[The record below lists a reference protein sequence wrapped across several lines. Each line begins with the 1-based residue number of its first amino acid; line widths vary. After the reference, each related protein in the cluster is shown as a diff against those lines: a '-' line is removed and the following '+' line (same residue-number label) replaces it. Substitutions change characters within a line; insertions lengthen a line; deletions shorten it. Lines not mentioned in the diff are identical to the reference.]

1 MMKIKTQ
8 TIRMLSDQIT
18 PVSAYLK
25 IRDISEF
32 PMILESNDA
41 QSAENSRSFIGFD
54 PLIQLYTQ
62 EDRLIVKTLG
72 RSESIA
78 FSDHL
83 KLPDLLNQIRQQI
96 QVSGDVAEVNGFF
109 GHTNFEAVRYFDAV
123 KMPKKQSEIPDI
135 HYFFYRY
142 LIVFDHY
149 TDELTIIE
157 NVPDGEVSD
166 IQKIRKILFMGHYE
180 ERAFRCVGPESSDM
194 TDDEYKEMVAKG
206 KYHCKV
212 GDVFQIVLSRK
223 FIQSYEGD
231 DFSVYR
237 VLRSVNP
244 SPYLYYFD
252 FGSYR
257 IFGSS
262 PESQLII
269 DQKLARVNPIAGT
282 YRRSGND
289 VEDSI
294 RAAELKKDHK
304 EVSEHTMLVDLA
316 RNDLGRH
323 TTDVEVKS
331 LMEIQY
337 FSHVIHLVSTV
348 EGKLPDEYNPFRVYG
363 DTFPAGTLSGAPKI
377 SAMELIHEY
386 EHSIRHFYG
395 GGIGYFGLDGGITQA
410 IVIRSFLSKDNTLYS
425 RAGAGVVI
433 SSKEENELQ
442 EVNNKL
448 AALKAA
454 LQKAE
459 QKFGQPQ

>member
-1 MMKIKTQ
+1 MKLKTK
-8 TIRMLSDQIT
+8 TIQMLSDQMT

-32 PMILESNDA
+32 PMILESNDS
-41 QSAENSRSFIGFD
+41 QSAENSKSFVGFD
-54 PLIQLYTQ
+54 PLIELYT
-62 EDRLIVKTLG
+62 EGDRLIINTLG
-72 RSESIA
+72 RKESIA
-78 FSDHL
+78 CSHVH
-83 KLPDLLNQIRQQI
+83 KLPELLNQVRKQI
-96 QVSGDVAEVNGFF
+96 TVSGDHSDINGFF

-123 KMPKKQSEIPDI
+123 NLNKNQSEIPEI

-149 TDELTIIE
+149 RDQLTLIE
-157 NVPDGEVSD
+157 NVPDGEPSD
-166 IQKIRKILFMGHYE
+166 ILKIKKLLLMGHYE
-180 ERAFRCVGPESSDM
+180 EKGFKCNGPESSDM
-194 TDDEYKEMVAKG
+194 TDDEFKDLVVKG
-206 KYHCKV
+206 KHHCKV
-212 GDVFQIVLSRK
+212 GDVFQIVMSRK
-223 FIQSYEGD
+223 FIQPFEGD
-231 DFSVYR
+231 DFTVYR
-237 VLRSVNP
+237 VLRSINP

-269 DQKLARVNPIAGT
+269 DDQTARVNPIAGT

-289 VEDSI
+289 AEDAR
-294 RAAELKKDHK
+294 RAAALKEDAK

-323 TTDVEVKS
+323 TTEVEVKS
-331 LMEIQY
+331 LMEVQY

-348 EGKLPDEYNPFRVYG
+348 EGKLPSQYNPFRVYG

-377 SAMELIHEY
+377 KAMELIHEY

-395 GGIGYFGLDGGITQA
+395 GGIGYIGLDGNITQA
-410 IVIRSFLSKDNTLYS
+410 IVIRSFLSKDNVLYS
-425 RAGAGVVI
+425 RAGAGIVI
-433 SSKEENELQ
+433 SSDEESELQ

-448 AALKAA
+448 AALKSA
-454 LQKAE
+454 LKQAE
-459 QKFGQPQ
+459 TIFEIQ